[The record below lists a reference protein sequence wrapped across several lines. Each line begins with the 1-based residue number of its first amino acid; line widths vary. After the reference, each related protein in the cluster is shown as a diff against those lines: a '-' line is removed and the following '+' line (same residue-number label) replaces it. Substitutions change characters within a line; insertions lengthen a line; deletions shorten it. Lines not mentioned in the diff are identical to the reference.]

1 MTMQSSALP
10 AEWLALTL
18 SPQTLITSL
27 SPKAEELIGYSPQ
40 DLVGQPVTH
49 VLDDSTSF
57 ELLGILGRAR
67 EYGFWAGEMTHLSC
81 DGTKFGARSTLS
93 LLEDNGNHA
102 AGFLL
107 ISVPKGSESSGLNSN
122 PDLTE
127 VAQNLRSL
135 AHDLNNPLAVMMGFT
150 QLIVLNNGCNGKIR
164 ADIEKVYAE
173 LKRIIQVVERL
184 HGYALSL
191 YGEQSPHGETD
202 TKARTA

>member
-1 MTMQSSALP
+1 MNMQSSALP

-27 SPKAEELIGYSPQ
+27 SPIAELLIGYSPQ
-40 DLVGQPVTH
+40 ELIGRPITQ

-57 ELLGILGRAR
+57 ELLGILDWVR
-67 EYGFWAGEMTHLSC
+67 EHGFWEGEMIHLSC
-81 DGTKFGARSTLS
+81 DGTKFGAWSTLS
-93 LLEDNGNHA
+93 LLKDNGDHA

-107 ISVPKGSESSGLNSN
+107 ISIPKDSEASGYNN
-122 PDLTE
+122 PDLNE
-127 VAQNLRSL
+127 VADNLRSL

-150 QLIVLNNGCNGKIR
+150 QLIVLNKGCQGKIR

-191 YGEQSPHGETD
+191 YGKQSPHEEAD
-202 TKARTA
+202 IKARTA